1 MALGTHRG
9 VGVRECGDVA
19 LRDTGSGHNGMG
31 WGWTWGSERSFPT
44 IMPLYTQVVGFGVA
58 LLSRELQTCSSGVAF
73 AIRRRSGDYNC
84 SSSSVSPY
92 GSAHSAELAGF
103 REASVKRAAAR
114 IPPGE
119 ALGLQPRCS
128 GAMGPENGLQG
139 PPWAAQPGS
148 ALPFL
153 GFCCPLAGS
162 ELKVGWGG
170 GGEEGSAVLGAQQC
184 PAQSSG
190 YGQGA
195 EKKQAES
202 LEASPLPLSAFC
214 SFYGSFLLMQ
224 SYFWKRF

>member
-1 MALGTHRG
+1 M
-9 VGVRECGDVA
+9 A
-19 LRDTGSGHNGMG
+19 LRDTGSGHNGVG

-103 REASVKRAAAR
+103 REASVKRAATR
-114 IPPGE
+114 ITPGE

-170 GGEEGSAVLGAQQC
+170 GGRRGVSRAGGSAVPGTELRVRTGSRKKAGRVSRSI
-184 PAQSSG
+184 PAPSVGFLFFLRQLSID
-190 YGQGA
+190 A
-195 EKKQAES
+195 ILF
-202 LEASPLPLSAFC
+202 LEA
-214 SFYGSFLLMQ
+214 FLGRHYRPQ
-224 SYFWKRF
+224 QNQG